1 MPCVALLWDHF
12 QSERVVKHPARNG
25 STFFISGSKKNVT
38 LDSAKLGP
46 VETVLQQ
53 FQGYCVHLNKQI
65 PILYL
70 LYQVHS
76 KVYSEVTA
84 ELTFLFCQAHS

>member
-1 MPCVALLWDHF
+1 MCYITVGSFPERTCCEASSKERKHF
-12 QSERVVKHPARNG
+12 FHFWLEKNG
-25 STFFISGSKKNVT
+25 T

-46 VETVLQQ
+46 VKTVLQQ
-53 FQGYCVHLNKQI
+53 FQGYYVHLKKQI
-65 PILYL
+65 PILEL